1 MSIDFN
7 AGEILEMAQ
16 QIERNGARFYRLAA
30 QGADEP
36 DERELFLNLAT
47 MEDEHEEIFA
57 TMKREL
63 SATEWEST
71 TFDPHGEG
79 AAYLKAMA
87 DGHVFDPQVDPA
99 DLFDGLEGP
108 EDILRKAIELEKDS
122 IVFYVGI
129 MDMVPEK
136 LGRDKVGHIIKEE
149 MRHIVTLNKQIE
161 ARRAPQGD
169 KERAERF
176 T

>member
-30 QGADEP
+30 QGANEP
-36 DERELFLNLAT
+36 DERQLFLDLAV
-47 MEDEHEEIFA
+47 MEDEHEAVFA

-63 SATEWEST
+63 SASDWEST

-79 AAYLKAMA
+79 ASYLRALA
-87 DGHVFDPQVDPA
+87 DVHVFDPQMDPS
-99 DLFDGLEGP
+99 DLFNEMKST

-122 IVFYVGI
+122 IIFYVGM
-129 MDMVPEK
+129 MDMVPER
-136 LGRDKVGHIIKEE
+136 LGQDKVKHIIREE
-149 MRHIVTLNKQIE
+149 MGHIVTLNREIE
-161 ARRAPQGD
+161 ARR
-169 KERAERF
+169 
-176 T
+176 TS

>member
-7 AGEILEMAQ
+7 ADEILEMAQ

-30 QGADEP
+30 QGTDEP
-36 DERELFLNLAT
+36 DERELFLDLAT
-47 MEDEHEEIFA
+47 MEDEHEGIFA

-79 AAYLKAMA
+79 ASYLKAMA
-87 DGHVFDPQVDPA
+87 DGHVFDPQMDPS
-99 DLFDGLEGP
+99 DLFNELQST

-122 IVFYVGI
+122 IIFYVGM

-136 LGRDKVGHIIKEE
+136 LGRDKVKHIIREE
-149 MRHIVTLNKQIE
+149 MEHIVTLNRQIT
-161 ARRAPQGD
+161 ARQAS
-169 KERAERF
+169 
-176 T
+176 

>member
-1 MSIDFN
+1 MSMDFN

-30 QGADEP
+30 KGADKP
-36 DERELFLNLAT
+36 DERELFLELAT
-47 MEDEHEEIFA
+47 MEEEHEGVFA
-57 TMKREL
+57 AMTREL
-63 SATEWEST
+63 SGTEWEST

-87 DGHVFDPQVDPA
+87 DGHVFDLQVDPT
-99 DLFDGLEGP
+99 DIFNRLKSI

-129 MDMVPEK
+129 MDMVPEN
-136 LGRDKVGHIIKEE
+136 LGRDRMKHIIREE
-149 MRHIVTLNKQIE
+149 MDHIVTLNRQMR
-161 ARRAPQGD
+161 ARRGS
-169 KERAERF
+169 
-176 T
+176 

>member
-7 AGEILEMAQ
+7 ADEILEMAQ

-30 QGADEP
+30 QGTDEP
-36 DERELFLNLAT
+36 DKRELFLDLAT
-47 MEDEHEEIFA
+47 MEDEHEGIFA

-87 DGHVFDPQVDPA
+87 DGHVFDPQMDPS
-99 DLFDGLEGP
+99 DLFNELQST
-108 EDILRKAIELEKDS
+108 EDILRKAIDLEKDS
-122 IVFYVGI
+122 IIFYVGMI
-129 MDMVPEK
+129 DMVPEK
-136 LGRDKVGHIIKEE
+136 LGRDKVKHIIREE
-149 MRHIVTLNKQIE
+149 MEHIVTLNRQIT
-161 ARRAPQGD
+161 ARKAS
-169 KERAERF
+169 
-176 T
+176 

>member
-30 QGADEP
+30 QGTDEP
-36 DERELFLNLAT
+36 GERELFLNLAT

-57 TMKREL
+57 AMKREL

-71 TFDPHGEG
+71 TFDPQGEG

-99 DLFDGLEGP
+99 DLFKGLEGT

-122 IVFYVGI
+122 VVFYVGI

-136 LGRDKVGHIIKEE
+136 LGRDKVNQIIKEE
-149 MRHIVTLNKQIE
+149 MRHIVTLNRHIE
-161 ARRAPQGD
+161 AGHASQVN
-169 KERAERF
+169 KERTERQ